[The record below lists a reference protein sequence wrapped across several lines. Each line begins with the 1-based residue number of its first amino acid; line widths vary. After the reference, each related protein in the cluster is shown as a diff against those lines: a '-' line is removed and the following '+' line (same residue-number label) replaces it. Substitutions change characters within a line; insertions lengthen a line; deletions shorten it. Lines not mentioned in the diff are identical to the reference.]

1 MQGVIYRILERI
13 LTIKKNKIIHL
24 RWQKAILEKKI
35 SDAKRLE
42 QNER

>member
-1 MQGVIYRILERI
+1 MEKNK
-13 LTIKKNKIIHL
+13 TIKLH
-24 RWQKAILEKKI
+24 WQKAILEKKI